1 LEPVMPGV
9 GESVRQA
16 LGVDDEQSHGVL
28 GEIQE
33 KSGEEE
39 LKAFWERWTGRE
51 VKSVRLF

>member
-1 LEPVMPGV
+1 MPGV